1 MNGYAGYI
9 LRIDV
14 GAKAFRK
21 EVLDRKLAKDFI
33 GGRGFVDKLIY
44 DEVPVG
50 ADPFGPLNKVAVA
63 PGPLSGI
70 FTPASGKVQFGTLS
84 PATGIIGDSNMGG
97 HFGPEIKYAGY
108 DMLIIEGVSNT
119 PVTLVID
126 DDKVDFKDA
135 SDLWGKGSFETE
147 ETLKKQLGADFQIA
161 TIGPAGE
168 NKVYFACINHDFGRQ
183 AGRTGIGAVLGS
195 KKVKAVAVKGSKS
208 IPVADPDAVLKVGMD
223 LYRKC
228 FEKPGLAEWTP
239 LGTAGVTPWVNEV
252 GAFPTKN
259 FQTTYF
265 EGHEKIG
272 GQAMKDKI
280 IVTDKGCFACPT
292 PCGKYSRLK
301 KEGKDVY
308 VEGPEYETIAM
319 LGGDCMLPEIED
331 VAYANRLCDDLGL
344 DTISGGAV
352 IAFALECFDKGIITK
367 EQLGRDISWGDI
379 GSFEFLANIIA
390 KRQGMGD
397 LLAMGTR
404 IAANRLGHD
413 SIRFATQVKGLEWS
427 GYDARWAPAMMI
439 SYMTADIGAHHNRS
453 WAITF
458 DVAKGRD
465 TLEGKAKRAVELQRI
480 RPAFDLIG
488 CCRLQ
493 WVEIGFE
500 LENYEAMFEAV
511 FGERTTWQDIY
522 VAADR
527 LWNMNRVRAMLEIPG
542 FGRDDDYPPKR
553 FMEEPVLSGPAKGKL
568 IDRAS
573 CDRLLDDYY
582 MERGWDKAGH
592 PTKQTLEAL
601 GLFGCIDELKARG
614 LMA

>member
-1 MNGYAGYI
+1 MNGYAGFV
-9 LRIDV
+9 LRIDLNS
-14 GAKAFRK
+14 KAYRK
-21 EVLDRKLAKDFI
+21 EPLDTKLAKEYI
-33 GGRGFVDKLIY
+33 GGRGFVDKVVF

-50 ADPFGPLNKVAVA
+50 ADPLGPLNKVAIA
-63 PGPLSGI
+63 PGPMSGI
-70 FTPASGKVQFGTLS
+70 FMPASGKVQFGALS
-84 PATGIIGDSNMGG
+84 PATRMIGDSNMGG

-108 DMLIIEGVSNT
+108 DLVIIEGVSET
-119 PVTLVID
+119 PVTIVID
-126 DDKVDFKDA
+126 DDRVSFKDA
-135 SDLWGKGSFETE
+135 SGLWGKGSYETE
-147 ETLKKQLGADFQIA
+147 EALKKQLGESFQIS

-168 NKVYFACINHDFGRQ
+168 NKVFFACINHDFGRQ

-195 KKVKAVAVKGSKS
+195 KKVKAIAVRGSKS
-208 IPVADPDAVLKVGMD
+208 VPVADPDAVSRIGMD
-223 LYRKC
+223 MFQKC

-239 LGTAGVTPWVNEV
+239 LGTSGVTPWVNEV

-272 GQAMKDKI
+272 GQAMRDKI
-280 IVTDKGCFACPT
+280 IVTDKGCFTCPT
-292 PCGKYSRLK
+292 PCGKYSRLTK
-301 KEGKDVY
+301 DGKEVF

-319 LGGDCMLPEIED
+319 VGGDCMLPEIED
-331 VAYANRLCDDLGL
+331 VAYANRVCDDLGL

-367 EQLGRDISWGDI
+367 EQLGREVRWGDV

-390 KRQGMGD
+390 RRQGMGD
-397 LLAMGTR
+397 LLADGSR
-404 IAANRLGHD
+404 AAAHKLGHD

-453 WAITF
+453 WAITY

-465 TLEGKAKRAVELQRI
+465 ILDGKARRAVELQRI

-500 LENYEAMFEAV
+500 LENYEGMFEAA
-511 FGERTTWQDIY
+511 FGEKVTWKDIY
-522 VAADR
+522 EAADR
-527 LWNMNRVRAMLEIPG
+527 VWNMNRVRAMLEIPG
-542 FGRDDDYPPKR
+542 FGRDHDYPPKR
-553 FMEEPVLSGPAKGKL
+553 FMEEPVPTGPAKGKFL
-568 IDRAS
+568 DKAS

-582 MERGWDKAGH
+582 EERGWDKAGH
-592 PTKQTLEAL
+592 PTRKTLEAL
-601 GLFGCIDELKARG
+601 KLGNCITALEEKGLI
-614 LMA
+614 

>member
-9 LRIDV
+9 LRVDLTSRAV
-14 GAKAFRK
+14 KK
-21 EVLDRKLAKDFI
+21 EKLDERLAKDYI
-33 GGRGFVDKLIY
+33 GGRGFVDKVVF

-50 ADPFGPLNKVAVA
+50 ADPLGPLNKVAIA
-63 PGPLSGI
+63 PGPMSGV
-70 FTPASGKVQFGTLS
+70 FMPASGKVQFGALS

-108 DMLIIEGVSNT
+108 DMIILEGISDA
-119 PVTLVID
+119 PVTVVIN
-126 DDKVDFKDA
+126 DDKVTFRDA
-135 SDLWGKGSFETE
+135 SALWGKGSFEAE
-147 ETLKKQLGADFQIA
+147 ETLKKQLGDSYQIA
-161 TIGPAGE
+161 SIGPAGE
-168 NKVYFACINHDFGRQ
+168 NKVVFACVNHDFGRQ

-195 KKVKAVAVKGSKS
+195 KKVKAIAVKGSKS
-208 IPVADPDAVLKVGMD
+208 IPVADPDAVAEVGMD
-223 LYRKC
+223 MFQKC

-259 FQTTYF
+259 FKTTYF
-265 EGHEKIG
+265 EGHEGIG

-292 PCGKYSRLK
+292 PCGKYSKLVK
-301 KEGKDVY
+301 DGKEIF
-308 VEGPEYETIAM
+308 VEGPEYETIA
-319 LGGDCMLPEIED
+319 LIGGNFAFERIED
-331 VAYANRLCDDLGL
+331 VAYANRVCDDLGL

-352 IAFALECFDKGIITK
+352 ISFAMECFEKGIITK
-367 EQLGRDISWGDI
+367 EQLGRGIGWGDI
-379 GSFEFLANIIA
+379 DSFEFLASIIA

-397 LLAMGTR
+397 LLAKGVR
-404 IAANRLGHD
+404 DAALGLGGG
-413 SIRFATQVKGLEWS
+413 SIDFAPQVKGLEWS

-453 WAITF
+453 WAITY
-458 DVAKGRD
+458 DVATGRD
-465 TLEGKAKRAVELQRI
+465 SLDGKAKRVVELQRI

-500 LENYEAMFEAV
+500 LENYNRIFEAV
-511 FGERTTWQDIY
+511 FGEKISWKEIY

-527 LWNMNRVRAMLEIPG
+527 VWNMNRVRAMLERPG
-542 FGRDDDYPPKR
+542 FGRNDDYPPKR
-553 FMEEPVLSGPAKGKL
+553 FMDEPVPSGPAKGKR
-568 IDRAS
+568 IDKAS

-582 MERGWDKAGH
+582 AERGWDDSGH
-592 PTKQTLEAL
+592 PTRQTLLSL
-601 GLFGCIDELKARG
+601 GLDGCVALLEDKG
-614 LMA
+614 LI

>member
-1 MNGYAGYI
+1 MNGYAGYV
-9 LRIDV
+9 LRV
-14 GAKAFRK
+14 NLKTRTSSK
-21 EVLDRKLAKDFI
+21 EKLDPVLAKQFI
-33 GGRGFVDKLIY
+33 GGRGFVDKVIF

-50 ADPFGPLNKVAVA
+50 ADPFGPKNKVAIA
-63 PGPLSGI
+63 PGPMSGI
-70 FTPASGKVQFGTLS
+70 FMPAAGKVQFGSLS
-84 PATGIIGDSNMGG
+84 PATGMIGDSNMGG

-108 DMLIIEGVSNT
+108 DLLIFEDISDS
-119 PVTLVID
+119 PVVVVID
-126 DDKVDFKDA
+126 DDKVSFKDA
-135 SDLWGKGSFETE
+135 SQLWGKGSFEAE
-147 ETLKKQLGADFQIA
+147 ETLKKQLGDSFQIA
-161 TIGPAGE
+161 SIGPAGE
-168 NKVYFACINHDFGRQ
+168 NKVVFACVNHDFGRQ

-195 KKVKAVAVKGSKS
+195 KKVKAIAVRGSKS
-208 IPVADPDAVLKVGMD
+208 IPVADPDAVCKVGMD
-223 LYRKC
+223 MFQKC

-239 LGTAGVTPWVNEV
+239 LGTAGVTPWVNEI

-265 EGHEKIG
+265 DSHEKIG
-272 GQAMKDKI
+272 GQAMRDKI
-280 IVTDKGCFACPT
+280 IVTDKGCFSCPT
-292 PCGKYSRLK
+292 PCGKYSKLK
-301 KEGKDVY
+301 KDGKDVY
-308 VEGPEYETIAM
+308 VEGPEYETIA
-319 LGGDCMLPEIED
+319 LVGGNCMLSEIED
-331 VAYANRLCDDLGL
+331 VAYANRVCDDLGL

-367 EQLGRDISWGDI
+367 EQLGREIKWGDI
-379 GSFEFLANIIA
+379 DSFEFLAGMIA

-397 LLAMGTR
+397 LLANGVR
-404 IAANRLGHD
+404 AAALGLGKD

-465 TLEGKAKRAVELQRI
+465 SLDGKSKRVVELQRI

-500 LENYEAMFEAV
+500 LENYHAIFEAV
-511 FGERTTWQDIY
+511 FGEKTTWAEIY

-527 LWNMNRVRAMLEIPG
+527 VWNMNRVRAMLEIPG
-542 FGRDDDYPPKR
+542 FGRRDDYPPAR
-553 FMEEPVLSGPAKGKL
+553 FMEEPVPSGPAKGKL
-568 IDRAS
+568 VDRAS

-582 MERGWDKAGH
+582 AERGWDKEGH
-592 PTKQTLEAL
+592 PTEATLKSL
-601 GLFGCIDELKARG
+601 GLDDCVKALKAKG
-614 LMA
+614 LMQ

>member
-1 MNGYAGYI
+1 MRGYAGFI
-9 LRIDV
+9 LRIDLS
-14 GAKAFRK
+14 GRTSRT
-21 EVLDRKLAKDFI
+21 EPLPDWLARDYV
-33 GGRGFVDKLIY
+33 GGRGFVDKAIY

-50 ADPFGPLNKVAVA
+50 ADPFGPLNKVAIA
-63 PGPLSGI
+63 PGPLTGI
-70 FTPASGKVQFGTLS
+70 FLPASGKVQFGALS

-97 HFGPEIKYAGY
+97 LFGPEIKYAGY
-108 DMLIIEGVSNT
+108 DMIILEGVSDS
-119 PVTLVID
+119 PVTVVVD
-126 DDKVDFKDA
+126 DDKVSFKDA
-135 SDLWGKGSFETE
+135 SGLWGKGSFDTE
-147 ETLKKQLGADFQIA
+147 ETLKKQLGDDFQIA

-168 NKVYFACINHDFGRQ
+168 NRVFFACINHDFGRQ

-195 KKVKAVAVKGSKS
+195 KKVKAIAVRGSKS
-208 IPVADPDAVLKVGMD
+208 IPVADPDAVSSIGMS
-223 LYRKC
+223 LYQKC

-239 LGTAGVTPWVNEV
+239 LGTAGVTPWVNEI

-265 EGHEKIG
+265 EGHERIG

-292 PCGKYSRLK
+292 PCGKYSRILK
-301 KEGKDVY
+301 GGKPVY

-319 LGGDCMLPEIED
+319 VGGNCMLPEIED
-331 VAYANRLCDDLGL
+331 VAYGNRICDDLGL

-352 IAFALECFDKGIITK
+352 IAFALECFEKGIITK
-367 EQLGRDISWGDI
+367 EQLGREVKWGDI
-379 GSFEFLANIIA
+379 DSFEFLANIIA

-404 IAANRLGHD
+404 AAAEKLGHD

-465 TLEGKAKRAVELQRI
+465 ELEGKAKRAVELQRI
-480 RPAFDLIG
+480 RPGFDLIG

-500 LENYEAMFEAV
+500 LENYEGMFEAV
-511 FGERTTWQDIY
+511 FGEKVAWKDIY
-522 VAADR
+522 EACDR
-527 LWNMNRVRAMLEIPG
+527 VWNMNRVRAMLERPD
-542 FGRDDDYPPKR
+542 FGRADDYPPKR
-553 FMEEPVLSGPAKGKL
+553 FMEEAVPTGPAKGKL
-568 IDRAS
+568 LDRSS
-573 CDRLLDDYY
+573 CDKLLDDYY
-582 MERGWDKAGH
+582 AERGWDENGH
-592 PTKQTLEAL
+592 PTRKTLEQLRL
-601 GLFGCIDELKARG
+601 GDCIEDLKSRG
-614 LMA
+614 LIL